1 MTMGK
6 HVDKLDQV
14 VNKNMLKHECERK
27 EKGFEP

>member
-1 MTMGK
+1 MVIYMTMGK

-27 EKGFEP
+27 